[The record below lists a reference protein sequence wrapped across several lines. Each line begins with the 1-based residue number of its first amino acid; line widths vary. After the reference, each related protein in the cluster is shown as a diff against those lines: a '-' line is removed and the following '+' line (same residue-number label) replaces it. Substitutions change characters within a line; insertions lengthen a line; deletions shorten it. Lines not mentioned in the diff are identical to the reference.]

1 MVVTWQWVSGIQPW
15 SINRMV
21 KECPLFAH
29 KLEPS
34 EGIKGVRIWESSLP
48 GRGSRKWQGCK
59 VEMIALIVGRN
70 TRKSSWLEQKE
81 HGEEWEEMRSERL
94 DWSQPSRAF
103 QAMVRNVNFILS
115 IMAALV
121 SLNREMIYYFYVP
134 FVINIFGHIDV
145 HRLHI
150 QHLGSTGCI

>member
-1 MVVTWQWVSGIQPW
+1 MEYSHAQFIGW
-15 SINRMV
+15 SRNVLSEEIFV
-21 KECPLFAH
+21 Q

-34 EGIKGVRIWESSLP
+34 EGTRGVKIWESSLS
-48 GRGSRKWQGCK
+48 GRGSRNWQGCK
-59 VEMIALIVGRN
+59 GEMIALIVGRN

-81 HGEEWEEMRSERL
+81 HGEEWKEMRSERL

-103 QAMVRNVNFILS
+103 QTMVRNVNFILS

-121 SLNREMIYYFYVP
+121 SLSREMIYYLYVP